1 MKTSTFAIAL
11 SALTIV
17 VATAEDTIR
26 RPFKLDLKKTEGMS
40 TQVGYF
46 YKTPPPWPDGN
57 CVTFGK
63 WFVLNMHD
71 ENLREFQKKFGVD
84 ELEVLPVSDTSVL
97 VKDPRVGREWL
108 RRGLCEHCI
117 PVPQR
122 LDLRVRYRQHF
133 QEVPGLEKMVGSVW
147 ELVNRRDMSLPGSKD
162 QPRANIVA
170 AIVPGERLRF
180 QDSTVVCSTAA
191 GESAGRRSWEL
202 TKEGEHVMLTIYQMK
217 DKVGHYDGIRFRVDK
232 LDKELSLV
240 PHLWMTRDAEQHDGR
255 IGLQGDQVE
264 SQVSYRRVTA
274 PKEP

>member
-1 MKTSTFAIAL
+1 
-11 SALTIV
+11 
-17 VATAEDTIR
+17 
-26 RPFKLDLKKTEGMS
+26 
-40 TQVGYF
+40 
-46 YKTPPPWPDGN
+46 
-57 CVTFGK
+57 
-63 WFVLNMHD
+63 MHD

-97 VKDPRVGREWL
+97 VTDPRVGREWL
-108 RRGLCEHCI
+108 RSGLCEHCI

-122 LDLRVRYRQHF
+122 LDLRVRYRKHF

-180 QDSTVVCSTAA
+180 QDSTVACSTAA

-217 DKVGHYDGIRFRVDK
+217 DKVGHYDAIRFRVDRVDK

-240 PHLWMTRDAEQHDGR
+240 PYLWMTRDAEQYNGR
-255 IGLQGDQVE
+255 IDLHGDQVE
-264 SQVSYRRVTA
+264 SRVTYRRVAA